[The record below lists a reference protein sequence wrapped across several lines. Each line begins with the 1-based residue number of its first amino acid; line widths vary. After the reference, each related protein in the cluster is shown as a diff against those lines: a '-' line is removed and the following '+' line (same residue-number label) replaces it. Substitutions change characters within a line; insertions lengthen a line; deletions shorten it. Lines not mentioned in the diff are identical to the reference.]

1 MRSFT
6 QTLLLVTL
14 ALATTTIPP
23 TSARSAKRLVEGLH
37 FECWRQVGRVEGC
50 RQDLQS
56 SLEERR
62 IRLGLDCC
70 KAIEGLGNACFRE
83 VFRYG
88 PYSLLYGKA
97 VKGYCSWIESPP
109 SPPVYLP
116 QSTPSV

>member
-1 MRSFT
+1 M
-6 QTLLLVTL
+6 QNE
-14 ALATTTIPP
+14 AP
-23 TSARSAKRLVEGLH
+23 TSNAGGRFGESKGAGRTSRAHWRSDGFV
-37 FECWRQVGRVEGC
+37 
-50 RQDLQS
+50 
-56 SLEERR
+56 
-62 IRLGLDCC
+62 IGLDCC